1 MATVNGTEY
10 DHIDIKQ
17 GSTTTKHMLK
27 DATARVDIENL
38 KSAFEYTLNDSPV
51 DHPLPLIVG
60 STRYWAQPTGSHIMI
75 PVAPGDSVSIKANS
89 SNAAYYGFLRSF
101 SNAVNGGAIDYSTE
115 TGFTGRLTVAKNGTA
130 TYTVPNDAH
139 WLAVNNYYTTSFLP
153 ARILVNGH
161 DALVGNKASIETVK
175 TDAEMLPFGYGTS
188 VPSGADLNN
197 YTTPG
202 NYYVATVAI
211 ATSLANGPVFEEHYY
226 GGKLTVKTLNSVNA
240 ISQIYE
246 AAAPARVAWRVY
258 SSGTW
263 SLWQYVATKS
273 STDALATVVNK
284 VASAVITNYAYADS
298 ISSEADLNDYTTP
311 GNYYIATQAIANS
324 VTNVPVFQ
332 DGMKYAG
339 RLTVTTINSTAAV
352 MQEYIA
358 AQSSYRAWR
367 KKSYS
372 GWTVWFLGT
381 TYQTV
386 DVYKERSRAIAIGS
400 FNAVRNVMKT
410 TEYNM
415 AYANAPIQMDFE
427 NYLGNTQ
434 NVHPKVLYFENGFSG
449 HKYWM
454 AYTPYP
460 FSNDTVENPCV
471 AYSDDGYSWT
481 NISANPLATAD
492 IGAYNSDTHLVYN
505 GTSLECW
512 YRRVGA
518 SVGGVRTETIYRR
531 TSTDGIT
538 WTAEQQVMFNDGTE
552 TGMGYSKLLSPA
564 VIWDGS
570 KYCMWVIANTT
581 YIDYYES
588 SNTSDWTL
596 VRRWKLKP
604 RGEADIRFNEDD
616 TDHTNTYPW
625 HLDVIKDGSTYIM
638 LIMCRNTTDI
648 PGAMCSLFIITSS
661 DNITYSA
668 NGTKVVGGS
677 TDNWDKYMYRSS
689 IVKIGDVYR
698 IYYSAGSGGTSTI
711 YNNAV
716 WGLGVT
722 ESNSLSGFIGRLVT
736 L

>member
-1 MATVNGTEY
+1 MIEVATGDVVTVKANNSNASYFGF
-10 DHIDIKQ
+10 
-17 GSTTTKHMLK
+17 
-27 DATARVDIENL
+27 L
-38 KSAFEYTLNDSPV
+38 KS
-51 DHPLPLIVG
+51 
-60 STRYWAQPTGSHIMI
+60 
-75 PVAPGDSVSIKANS
+75 
-89 SNAAYYGFLRSF
+89 YGTP
-101 SNAVNGGAIDYSTE
+101 VNGGAINYSSE
-115 TGFTGRLTVAKNGTA
+115 TGFTGRKSQTKGTVAS
-130 TYTVPNDAH
+130 YTVPSD
-139 WLAVNNYYTTSFLP
+139 VTCVVFNNYYTTSFLP
-153 ARILVNGH
+153 SEVKINGKDVLPTIRIKLNT
-161 DALVGNKASIETVK
+161 ALLTDFTYAESVGAN
-175 TDAEMLPFGYGTS
+175 
-188 VPSGADLNN
+188 ADFNT

-211 ATSLANGPVFEEHYY
+211 AETISNIPVFGESYY
-226 GGKLTVKTLNSVNA
+226 GGRLTVETINSASAVL
-240 ISQIYE
+240 QRYE
-246 AAAPARVAWRVY
+246 ASAPARIAWRVY
-258 SSGTW
+258 TSGAW
-263 SLWQYVATKS
+263 SQWQYVATKS
-273 STDALATVVNK
+273 ATDAIAAVVNS
-284 VASAVITNYAYADS
+284 VESAKITSFVYATAIPSDS
-298 ISSEADLNDYTTP
+298 DMDDYTTA
-311 GNYYIATQAIANS
+311 GNYYVATQAIANS
-324 VTNVPVFQ
+324 ISNMPVFQ
-332 DGMKYAG
+332 NGLKYAG
-339 RLTVTTINSTAAV
+339 RLTVTTINSANAI
-352 MQEYIA
+352 MQEYDA
-358 AQSSYRAWR
+358 AQSSFRAWR
-367 KKSYS
+367 KKTSS
-372 GWTVWFLGT
+372 GWSVWYLFT
-381 TYQTV
+381 TQQTV
-386 DVYKERSRAIAIGS
+386 DGYKENSRAVAIGS

-434 NVHPKVLYFENGFSG
+434 NVHPKVLYFSSGFGG

-460 FSNDTVENPCV
+460 FSNDAVENPCV

-492 IGAYNSDTHLVYN
+492 GGAYNSDTHLVYN

-518 SVGGVRTETIYRR
+518 SVGGVRTETLYRR
-531 TSTDGIT
+531 TTTDGVN
-538 WTAEQQVMFNDGTE
+538 WTTEQQVMFNDGTE

-588 SNTSDWTL
+588 SNASDWTL
-596 VRRWKLKP
+596 IRQWKLKP

-661 DNITYSA
+661 DNITYSE

-689 IVKIGDVYR
+689 IVKIEEVYR

-722 ESNSLSGFIGRLVT
+722 ESNSLSGFIGRLV
-736 L
+736 